1 MADLKR
7 KRERER
13 EKGDSRDY
21 IGQEAKEQEGG
32 RAFTTAVMADLKRKR
47 EREKGECVEGL
58 RENDYLL
65 IHSCR
70 QWTTITA
77 HSLEEGHYV
86 IGPKIEI
93 PVHYAGV
100 KAFVN
105 NSKKGIPDHSSL
117 KEGWTVSDSEDPETG
132 SELIQSPRLD
142 FDKFP
147 FPDHSRHRECG
158 NTEAQ
163 HLSQRQFKL
172 LEQDRDIKEPVQ
184 YFNSVEEVAK
194 AFPER
199 VYVMEEITFNVKVA
213 SGECNEDTEVYN
225 ITLCTGDEL
234 TLMGQ
239 AEILYAKTFKEKSRL
254 NTIFKKIGK
263 LNSISK
269 LGKGKMPCLICM
281 NHRTNESISLPFQCK
296 GRFSTR
302 SPLELQMQEG
312 EHTIRNIVE
321 KTRLPVNV
329 TVPSPPPRNPYDLH
343 FIREGHRYKFVNI
356 QTKTVVVCCVLR
368 NNKVLPMH
376 FPLHLTVPKFSL
388 PEHLVKGE
396 VWPETLVHHWLGICQ
411 EQFDIDEYS
420 RAVRDVKTDWN
431 EDCKSPKKGRCSGH
445 NHVPN
450 SLSYARDELTQSF
463 HRLSVCVYG
472 NNLHGNS
479 EVNLHG
485 CRDLGGE
492 WAPFP
497 HDILPYQDSGDSGSD
512 YLFPE
517 AGEESAGVPGKSELP
532 YEELWLEEAKPS
544 RQPLTRS
551 LSEKSRCDPL
561 RGSVRS
567 KCATSPLPIPGTL
580 GATMKSSEIALPPPP
595 VPPKSEAVREECRLL
610 NAPPV
615 PPRSAKPL
623 STSPSIPPRT
633 VKPARPQTRSPSPTL
648 SYYSSGLHNIVT
660 KSDTS
665 PSESAPVS
673 CYPCNRVKTDSVDL
687 KSPFGSPAPEALS
700 SRLSWPNHYSGTS
713 ESQTRNDFLLDPS
726 RSYSYPRQK
735 TPGTPKRSCPAPF
748 DFDGSELLS
757 STPSAVTAESSSV
770 ASGCPKS
777 ASYSLESTES
787 AIAASMTKQSVSC
800 PALPPRAPKPVEQK
814 AAAETSPLP
823 LRIDGAEEDPKL
835 GSPDLS
841 EDQYF
846 VKKGMQDIFS
856 ISYPFSSPLHLQL
869 APRSCGDGSPWQP
882 PADLSGLS
890 IEEVSKS
897 LRFIGLSE
905 DVISLFVTEK
915 IDGNLLVQLTEE
927 ILSEDFKLS
936 KLQVKKI
943 MQFINGWRPKI

>member
-1 MADLKR
+1 MDGGPCPGFSSLKEVQWSALSVPLDLLVSTYRLPQVVKP
-7 KRERER
+7 
-13 EKGDSRDY
+13 D
-21 IGQEAKEQEGG
+21 GG
-32 RAFTTAVMADLKRKR
+32 ELI
-47 EREKGECVEGL
+47 EGL
-58 RENDYLL
+58 RDSDYLL

-93 PVHYAGV
+93 PVHYAG
-100 KAFVN
+100 
-105 NSKKGIPDHSSL
+105 
-117 KEGWTVSDSEDPETG
+117 
-132 SELIQSPRLD
+132 
-142 FDKFP
+142 
-147 FPDHSRHRECG
+147 
-158 NTEAQ
+158 
-163 HLSQRQFKL
+163 QFKL

-239 AEILYAKTFKEKSRL
+239 AEILYAKSSKEKSRL

-329 TVPSPPPRNPYDLH
+329 TVPCPPPRNPFDLH
-343 FIREGHRYKFVNI
+343 FVREGHRYKFVNI
-356 QTKTVVVCCVLR
+356 QTKTVVVCCALHS
-368 NNKVLPMH
+368 NKIIPMH
-376 FPLHLTVPKFSL
+376 FPLHLALPKFTL
-388 PEHLVKGE
+388 PESLVKGE
-396 VWPETLVHHWLGICQ
+396 VWHESFVKHWFSLCQ

-420 RAVRDVKTDWN
+420 RAVRDVKADWN
-431 EDCKSPKKGRCSGH
+431 EDCKSPQKSRPTSH

-485 CRDLGGE
+485 CRDLCNE
-492 WAPFP
+492 WTLFS
-497 HDILPYQDSGDSGSD
+497 HDALQYQEAGDGSND

-517 AGEESAGVPGKSELP
+517 VGEESLCLPTKSELP
-532 YEELWLEEAKPS
+532 YEELWLDQGGGKMND
-544 RQPLTRS
+544 QPLTRS
-551 LSEKSRCDPL
+551 QSEKNKCDNY
-561 RGSVRS
+561 RSSFRS
-567 KCATSPLPIPGTL
+567 KCGNPCLPAPGSLTATS
-580 GATMKSSEIALPPPP
+580 KSSDVALPPPP

-615 PPRSAKPL
+615 PPRSSKPT

-633 VKPARPQTRSPSPTL
+633 IKPTRQQTRSPSPTL
-648 SYYSSGLHNIVT
+648 SYYSSGLHNINAAEGDVEIPT
-660 KSDTS
+660 ES
-665 PSESAPVS
+665 PAAVCFPCSTVKADLQDLGSKLPVGNS
-673 CYPCNRVKTDSVDL
+673 SVD
-687 KSPFGSPAPEALS
+687 ALP
-700 SRLSWPNHYSGTS
+700 SRLSWPNHFSGAS
-713 ESQTRNDFLLDPS
+713 EGLNRSDFLLDS
-726 RSYSYPRQK
+726 NRSYSYPRQK
-735 TPGTPKRSCPAPF
+735 TPSTPKKNSPAPF
-748 DFDGSELLS
+748 TFDFSRSELPTGNVLPATEVDLS
-757 STPSAVTAESSSV
+757 SAGSS
-770 ASGCPKS
+770 CPKS
-777 ASYSLESTES
+777 ASYSLECTDEKTLAVSS
-787 AIAASMTKQSVSC
+787 PPQSLSC
-800 PALPPRAPKPVEQK
+800 PALPPRAPKTADEK
-814 AAAETSPLP
+814 SGLDLP
-823 LRIDGAEEDPKL
+823 LRIDGAEEDPQS

-841 EDQYF
+841 EDQYLGR
-846 VKKGMQDIFS
+846 KGVPDIFS

-882 PADLSGLS
+882 PVDLSGLS
-890 IEEVSKS
+890 VEEVSKS

-905 DVISLFVTEK
+905 DIVTFFVTEK
-915 IDGNLLVQLTEE
+915 IDGNLLVQLNEE

-943 MQFINGWRPKI
+943 LQFINGWRPKM

>member
-1 MADLKR
+1 MELSAPSLKDVKWSSASFPLDVIVSSYR
-7 KRERER
+7 LPQLVRLDC
-13 EKGDSRDY
+13 GDN
-21 IGQEAKEQEGG
+21 I
-32 RAFTTAVMADLKRKR
+32 
-47 EREKGECVEGL
+47 EGL
-58 RENDYLL
+58 RENDFLL

-93 PVHYAGV
+93 PVHYG
-100 KAFVN
+100 
-105 NSKKGIPDHSSL
+105 G
-117 KEGWTVSDSEDPETG
+117 
-132 SELIQSPRLD
+132 
-142 FDKFP
+142 
-147 FPDHSRHRECG
+147 
-158 NTEAQ
+158 
-163 HLSQRQFKL
+163 QFKL

-199 VYVMEEITFNVKVA
+199 VYVMEDITFNVKVA

-239 AEILYAKTFKEKSRL
+239 AEILYAKTSKEKSRL

-296 GRFSTR
+296 GRFSTC

-343 FIREGHRYKFVNI
+343 LIREGHRYKFVNI

-368 NNKVLPMH
+368 GSKIIPMH
-376 FPLHLTVPKFSL
+376 FPLHLSVPKFSL
-388 PEHLVKGE
+388 PENVAKGE
-396 VWPETLVHHWLGICQ
+396 MWQESIIQHWYNSCQ
-411 EQFDIDEYS
+411 EQFDIEEYS
-420 RAVRDVKTDWN
+420 RAVRDVKVDWN
-431 EDCKSPKKGRCSGH
+431 EECKSPKKSYCSGH
-445 NHVPN
+445 SHIPN

-485 CRDLGGE
+485 CRDLCGD
-492 WAPFP
+492 WAVYPQDSPQF
-497 HDILPYQDSGDSGSD
+497 QDSGDSGSD

-517 AGEESAGVPGKSELP
+517 TGEESVSLPSKPELP
-532 YEELWLEEAKPS
+532 YEELWLEMGSAK
-544 RQPLTRS
+544 RAGQPLTRS
-551 LSEKSRCDPL
+551 QSEKNKCDPF
-561 RGSVRS
+561 RGSLHS
-567 KCATSPLPIPGTL
+567 KCGTSSLSSPGSLLTSKCCDIP
-580 GATMKSSEIALPPPP
+580 LPPPP
-595 VPPKSEAVREECRLL
+595 VPPKSEAVKEECRLL

-615 PPRSAKPL
+615 PPRSSKP
-623 STSPSIPPRT
+623 SSPTPSVPPATGKLTRQ
-633 VKPARPQTRSPSPTL
+633 QTRSPSPTL
-648 SYYSSGLHNIVT
+648 SYYSSGLHSIGVAENEVT
-660 KSDTS
+660 PPSDN
-665 PSESAPVS
+665 AQVS
-673 CYPCNRVKTDSVDL
+673 CYPCNWIKNEPNDL
-687 KSPFGSPAPEALS
+687 ESKLPTGTSPSEILPT
-700 SRLSWPNHYSGTS
+700 RLSWPNRYCGGA
-713 ESQTRNDFLLDPS
+713 EGMNANDLLMDQC
-726 RSYSYPRQK
+726 RSYYSYPRQK
-735 TPGTPKRSCPAPF
+735 TPATPKRNFPSPF
-748 DFDGSELLS
+748 DFSVGDSLTGCSQV
-757 STPSAVTAESSSV
+757 TPNEFTDITA
-770 ASGCPKS
+770 GCPKS
-777 ASYSLESTES
+777 ASYSLESCTEKILPDNS
-787 AIAASMTKQSVSC
+787 TKQSMSC
-800 PALPPRAPKPVEQK
+800 PALPPRAPKPSDVNVAQE
-814 AAAETSPLP
+814 PLS
-823 LRIDGAEEDPKL
+823 LSMKIDGAEEESPTC
-835 GSPDLS
+835 SPDVS
-841 EDQYF
+841 EEHYLA
-846 VKKGMQDIFS
+846 KKGMQDIFS
-856 ISYPFSSPLHLQL
+856 ISYPFSSPLHMQL

-882 PADLSGLS
+882 PSDLSGLS

-905 DVISLFVTEK
+905 DVVSFFVSEK

-943 MQFINGWRPKI
+943 LQFINGWRPKM

>member
-1 MADLKR
+1 MDPGPPLGCNLKDVKWSAVAVPLDLLVSTYR
-7 KRERER
+7 LPQIARL
-13 EKGDSRDY
+13 DS
-21 IGQEAKEQEGG
+21 
-32 RAFTTAVMADLKRKR
+32 
-47 EREKGECVEGL
+47 GETVEGL
-58 RENDYLL
+58 RESDYLL

-93 PVHYAGV
+93 PVHYAG
-100 KAFVN
+100 
-105 NSKKGIPDHSSL
+105 
-117 KEGWTVSDSEDPETG
+117 
-132 SELIQSPRLD
+132 
-142 FDKFP
+142 
-147 FPDHSRHRECG
+147 
-158 NTEAQ
+158 
-163 HLSQRQFKL
+163 QFKL

-199 VYVMEEITFNVKVA
+199 VYVMEEITFNVKVVA

-225 ITLCTGDEL
+225 ITLSTGDEL

-239 AEILYAKTFKEKSRL
+239 AEILYAKSSKEKSRL

-263 LNSISK
+263 LNSIGK
-269 LGKGKMPCLICM
+269 LGRGKMPCLICM

-296 GRFSTR
+296 GKFSTR
-302 SPLELQMQEG
+302 SPLEVQMQEG

-329 TVPSPPPRNPYDLH
+329 TVPSPTPRNPYDLH

-368 NNKVLPMH
+368 GNKIIPMH
-376 FPLHLTVPKFSL
+376 FPLHLTLPKFIVPDS
-388 PEHLVKGE
+388 LVKGE
-396 VWPETLVHHWLGICQ
+396 LWHESLIQHWFNICQ

-431 EDCKSPKKGRCSGH
+431 EDCKSPKKSRCTGH
-445 NHVPN
+445 SHMPN

-485 CRDLGGE
+485 CRDLCNE
-492 WAPFP
+492 WALFS
-497 HDILPYQDSGDSGSD
+497 HDALQYQESGDSSSD

-517 AGEESAGVPGKSELP
+517 VSEESMFLPTKPEIP
-532 YEELWLEEAKPS
+532 YEELWLDQGSGKGDQLLS
-544 RQPLTRS
+544 CS
-551 LSEKSRCDPL
+551 LSEKNKCDNY
-561 RGSVRS
+561 RGSFQS
-567 KCATSPLPIPGTL
+567 KRGTTSLPVPATV
-580 GATMKSSEIALPPPP
+580 GATTKSSDISLPPPP
-595 VPPKSEAVREECRLL
+595 VPPKSEAVKEECRLL

-615 PPRSAKPL
+615 PPRSSKPS

-633 VKPARPQTRSPSPTL
+633 IKPARQQTRSPSPTL
-648 SYYSSGLHNIVT
+648 SYYSSGLHNINVT
-660 KSDTS
+660 ESDNTN
-665 PSESAPVS
+665 PTESTPVS
-673 CYPCNRVKTDSVDL
+673 CYPCNMMKTESKEPESTMPL
-687 KSPFGSPAPEALS
+687 GSPSAEALP
-700 SRLSWPNHYSGTS
+700 SRLSWPNRFSGAAEGLNRS
-713 ESQTRNDFLLDPS
+713 DFLLDPS

-735 TPGTPKRSCPAPF
+735 TPGTPKRNCPAPLTF
-748 DFDGSELLS
+748 DFDGCELPVGYSPLTPTEFTNTIS
-757 STPSAVTAESSSV
+757 S
-770 ASGCPKS
+770 CPKS
-777 ASYSLESTES
+777 ASYSLDCTDEKALGVSN
-787 AIAASMTKQSVSC
+787 TKQSHSC
-800 PALPPRAPKPVEQK
+800 PALPPRAPKSSEDKTV
-814 AAAETSPLP
+814 TDMCPLP
-823 LRIDGAEEDPKL
+823 LKIDGAEEESKT
-835 GSPDLS
+835 GSPELL
-841 EDQYF
+841 EDQYL
-846 VKKGMQDIFS
+846 VKKGMQDTFS
-856 ISYPFSSPLHLQL
+856 VSYPFSSPLHLQL

-882 PADLSGLS
+882 PTDLSGLS

-905 DVISLFVTEK
+905 DVISFFVTEK

-943 MQFINGWRPKI
+943 LQFINGWRPKM

>member
-1 MADLKR
+1 MRARGASHASVWLLKPGASVPAAVPRCPAARGGSTEPPASQRWRGRGSAGPEEAGKMDPSPSLGCSLKDVKWSPVAMPLDLLVSTYR
-7 KRERER
+7 LPQIARL
-13 EKGDSRDY
+13 DS
-21 IGQEAKEQEGG
+21 
-32 RAFTTAVMADLKRKR
+32 
-47 EREKGECVEGL
+47 GECVEGL

-93 PVHYAGV
+93 PVHYAG
-100 KAFVN
+100 
-105 NSKKGIPDHSSL
+105 
-117 KEGWTVSDSEDPETG
+117 
-132 SELIQSPRLD
+132 
-142 FDKFP
+142 
-147 FPDHSRHRECG
+147 
-158 NTEAQ
+158 
-163 HLSQRQFKL
+163 QFKL

-184 YFNSVEEVAK
+184 YFTSVEEVAK

-213 SGECNEDTEVYN
+213 SGECNEDTEVYS

-368 NNKVLPMH
+368 NNKILPMH

-388 PEHLVKGE
+388 PEHLVKGDM
-396 VWPETLVHHWLGICQ
+396 WSETLVHHWLGICQ

-445 NHVPN
+445 NHLPN

-517 AGEESAGVPGKSELP
+517 ASEESAGIPGKTEVP
-532 YEELWLEEAKPS
+532 YEELWLEEGKPS

-551 LSEKSRCDPL
+551 LSEKSRCDTL
-561 RGSVRS
+561 RGSTRS
-567 KCATSPLPIPGTL
+567 TCATSSPPAPATL

-633 VKPARPQTRSPSPTL
+633 VKPVRPQTRSPSPTL

-660 KSDTS
+660 QSDTS
-665 PSESAPVS
+665 PPNSAPVS
-673 CYPCNRVKTDSVDL
+673 CYPCTRVKSDSVDP
-687 KSPFGSPAPEALS
+687 KSPFGSPSAEALS
-700 SRLSWPNHYSGTS
+700 SRLSWPNHSSGAS
-713 ESQTRNDFLLDPS
+713 ENQTRSDFLLDPS

-735 TPGTPKRSCPAPF
+735 TPGTPKRTCPAPL
-748 DFDGSELLS
+748 DFDGCELLGS
-757 STPSAVTAESSSV
+757 PPSTTSVEFSSSGV
-770 ASGCPKS
+770 SSCPKS
-777 ASYSLESTES
+777 ASYSLENSES
-787 AIAASMTKQSVSC
+787 NSLAAGMTKQSVSC

-814 AAAETSPLP
+814 ATPETSPLP
-823 LRIDGAEEDPKL
+823 LKIDGAEEDPAA
-835 GSPDLS
+835 GSLDLT

-846 VKKGMQDIFS
+846 VRKGVQDIFS
-856 ISYPFSSPLHLQL
+856 VSYPFSSPLHLQL

-905 DVISLFVTEK
+905 DVIAFFVTEK

-943 MQFINGWRPKI
+943 LQFINGWRPKI

>member
-1 MADLKR
+1 MDPVPSQSYSLKDVKWSSGAVPLDLLVSTYR
-7 KRERER
+7 LPQIARL
-13 EKGDSRDY
+13 DS
-21 IGQEAKEQEGG
+21 
-32 RAFTTAVMADLKRKR
+32 
-47 EREKGECVEGL
+47 GESVEGL
-58 RENDYLL
+58 RENDCLL

-93 PVHYAGV
+93 PVHYAG
-100 KAFVN
+100 
-105 NSKKGIPDHSSL
+105 
-117 KEGWTVSDSEDPETG
+117 
-132 SELIQSPRLD
+132 
-142 FDKFP
+142 
-147 FPDHSRHRECG
+147 
-158 NTEAQ
+158 
-163 HLSQRQFKL
+163 QFKL

-213 SGECNEDTEVYN
+213 AGECNEDTEVYN

-239 AEILYAKTFKEKSRL
+239 AEILYAKTYKEKSRF

-263 LNSISK
+263 LNSIGK

-329 TVPSPPPRNPYDLH
+329 IVPSPPPRNPYDLH

-368 NNKVLPMH
+368 GNKVLPMH

-388 PEHLVKGE
+388 PENLVKGE
-396 VWPETLVHHWLGICQ
+396 AWPDTLVQHWLSVCQ

-431 EDCKSPKKGRCSGH
+431 DDCKSPKKSRCSGH
-445 NHVPN
+445 NHIPN

-492 WAPFP
+492 WTPFA
-497 HDILPYQDSGDSGSD
+497 HDTLQYQDSGDSGSD

-517 AGEESAGVPGKSELP
+517 VGDESVCLPSKPELP
-532 YEELWLEEAKPS
+532 YEELWLDQGKTDC
-544 RQPLTRS
+544 QPLTGS
-551 LSEKSRCDPL
+551 LSDKTKCDNY
-561 RGSVRS
+561 RSSIRS
-567 KCATSPLPIPGTL
+567 KCGASLPVAGTPAATS
-580 GATMKSSEIALPPPP
+580 SSDVALPPPP
-595 VPPKSEAVREECRLL
+595 VPPKSEAVKEECRLL

-615 PPRSAKPL
+615 PPRSAKPS
-623 STSPSIPPRT
+623 STSPSIPPRSA
-633 VKPARPQTRSPSPTL
+633 KPVRQQTRSPSPTL
-648 SYYSSGLHNIVT
+648 SYYSSGLHNISVT
-660 KSDTS
+660 ESDPTS
-665 PSESAPVS
+665 PSESASVS
-673 CYPCNRVKTDSVDL
+673 CYPCNRMKTESL
-687 KSPFGSPAPEALS
+687 ELSRSPFGSPTAEALS
-700 SRLSWPNHYSGTS
+700 SRLSWPSHFLGATES
-713 ESQTRNDFLLDPS
+713 ENRNDFLLDPS

-735 TPGTPKRSCPAPF
+735 TPGTPKRNCPAAF
-748 DFDGSELLS
+748 DFEGCDLYVGSTQS
-757 STPSAVTAESSSV
+757 GSAEFTGGM
-770 ASGCPKS
+770 SGCPKS
-777 ASYSLESTES
+777 ASYSLECTDEKTLATSP
-787 AIAASMTKQSVSC
+787 AKQSHSC
-800 PALPPRAPKPVEQK
+800 PALPPRAPKLTEEKLAPE
-814 AAAETSPLP
+814 SFPLP
-823 LRIDGAEEDPKL
+823 LKIDGAEEDPKP

-846 VKKGMQDIFS
+846 VKKGTQDIFS

-882 PADLSGLS
+882 PTDLSGLS

-905 DVISLFVTEK
+905 DVISFFVTEK

-943 MQFINGWRPKI
+943 LQFINGWRPKI

>member
-1 MADLKR
+1 MDPVPSLGCSLKDVKWSPVAVPLDLLVSTYR
-7 KRERER
+7 LPQIARL
-13 EKGDSRDY
+13 DS
-21 IGQEAKEQEGG
+21 
-32 RAFTTAVMADLKRKR
+32 
-47 EREKGECVEGL
+47 GECVEGL

-93 PVHYAGV
+93 PVHYAG
-100 KAFVN
+100 
-105 NSKKGIPDHSSL
+105 
-117 KEGWTVSDSEDPETG
+117 
-132 SELIQSPRLD
+132 
-142 FDKFP
+142 
-147 FPDHSRHRECG
+147 
-158 NTEAQ
+158 
-163 HLSQRQFKL
+163 QFKL

-368 NNKVLPMH
+368 NNKILPMH

-445 NHVPN
+445 NHLPN

-517 AGEESAGVPGKSELP
+517 ASEESVGVPGKADVP
-532 YEELWLEEAKPS
+532 YEELWLEEGKPS
-544 RQPLTRS
+544 HQPLTRS
-551 LSEKSRCDPL
+551 LSEKSRCDPV
-561 RGSVRS
+561 RGSTRS
-567 KCATSPLPIPGTL
+567 KCATSSLPSPATL

-615 PPRSAKPL
+615 PPRSSKPL

-633 VKPARPQTRSPSPTL
+633 AKPVRPQTRSPSPTL
-648 SYYSSGLHNIVT
+648 SYYSSGLHNISTT
-660 KSDTS
+660 KSDSS
-665 PSESAPVS
+665 PPDSAPVS
-673 CYPCNRVKTDSVDL
+673 CYPCNRIKSDSVDP
-687 KSPFGSPAPEALS
+687 KSPFGSPSADALA
-700 SRLSWPNHYSGTS
+700 SRLSWPNHFSGAS
-713 ESQTRNDFLLDPS
+713 ESQTRSDFLLDPS

-735 TPGTPKRSCPAPF
+735 TPGTPKRNCPAPF
-748 DFDGSELLS
+748 DFDDCELLGS
-757 STPSAVTAESSSV
+757 PPSTASAEFSSSGG
-770 ASGCPKS
+770 SSCPKS
-777 ASYSLESTES
+777 ASYSLENSEDS
-787 AIAASMTKQSVSC
+787 SLAASMTKQSISC
-800 PALPPRAPKPVEQK
+800 PALPPRAPKPVEQT
-814 AAAETSPLP
+814 AAPETSPLP
-823 LRIDGAEEDPKL
+823 LKIDGAEEDPTA
-835 GSPDLS
+835 GSLDLS
-841 EDQYF
+841 EDPYF
-846 VKKGMQDIFS
+846 VRKGVQDVFAV
-856 ISYPFSSPLHLQL
+856 SYPFSSPLHLQL

-905 DVISLFVTEK
+905 DVIAFFVTEK

-943 MQFINGWRPKI
+943 LQFINGWRPKI

>member
-1 MADLKR
+1 MDPAP
-7 KRERER
+7 
-13 EKGDSRDY
+13 
-21 IGQEAKEQEGG
+21 
-32 RAFTTAVMADLKRKR
+32 
-47 EREKGECVEGL
+47 
-58 RENDYLL
+58 
-65 IHSCR
+65 
-70 QWTTITA
+70 
-77 HSLEEGHYV
+77 SLGC
-86 IGPKIEI
+86 
-93 PVHYAGV
+93 
-100 KAFVN
+100 
-105 NSKKGIPDHSSL
+105 SL
-117 KEGWTVSDSEDPETG
+117 KDVKWSSVAVPLDLLVSTYRLPQ
-132 SELIQSPRLD
+132 IARLD
-142 FDKFP
+142 
-147 FPDHSRHRECG
+147 SG
-158 NTEAQ
+158 
-163 HLSQRQFKL
+163 QFKL

-368 NNKVLPMH
+368 NNKILPMH

-517 AGEESAGVPGKSELP
+517 ANEELAGIPGKSELP
-532 YEELWLEEAKPS
+532 YEELWLEEGKPS
-544 RQPLTRS
+544 HQPLTRS
-551 LSEKSRCDPL
+551 LSEKSRCDQF

-567 KCATSPLPIPGTL
+567 KCATSPLPVPGTL
-580 GATMKSSEIALPPPP
+580 GAAMKSSEIALPPPP

-633 VKPARPQTRSPSPTL
+633 VKPARQQTRSPSPTL
-648 SYYSSGLHNIVT
+648 SYYSSGLHDISVT

-687 KSPFGSPAPEALS
+687 KSPFGSPSAEALS
-700 SRLSWPNHYSGTS
+700 SRLSWPNHYSGVS
-713 ESQTRNDFLLDPS
+713 ESQTRSDFLLDPS
-726 RSYSYPRQK
+726 RSFSYPRQK
-735 TPGTPKRSCPAPF
+735 TPGTPKRNCPAPF
-748 DFDGSELLS
+748 DVDGCEL
-757 STPSAVTAESSSV
+757 SASPPGSVTAEFSSSV
-770 ASGCPKS
+770 SGCPKS
-777 ASYSLESTES
+777 ASYSLESTDEKTL
-787 AIAASMTKQSVSC
+787 AAGTTKQSVSC
-800 PALPPRAPKPVEQK
+800 PALPPRAPKLVEEK
-814 AAAETSPLP
+814 ATSEPSPLP
-823 LRIDGAEEDPKL
+823 LKIDGAEEDPKA

-856 ISYPFSSPLHLQL
+856 VSYPFSSPLHLQL

-905 DVISLFVTEK
+905 DVISFFVTEK

>member
-1 MADLKR
+1 MEPPVPPLKDVKWSSASFPLDLLVSSYRLPQLARADC
-7 KRERER
+7 
-13 EKGDSRDY
+13 
-21 IGQEAKEQEGG
+21 
-32 RAFTTAVMADLKRKR
+32 
-47 EREKGECVEGL
+47 GENIEGL
-58 RENDYLL
+58 RENDCLL

-93 PVHYAGV
+93 PVHYG
-100 KAFVN
+100 
-105 NSKKGIPDHSSL
+105 G
-117 KEGWTVSDSEDPETG
+117 
-132 SELIQSPRLD
+132 
-142 FDKFP
+142 
-147 FPDHSRHRECG
+147 
-158 NTEAQ
+158 
-163 HLSQRQFKL
+163 QFKL

-239 AEILYAKTFKEKSRL
+239 AEILYAKTSKEKSRL

-302 SPLELQMQEG
+302 SPLEIQMQEG

-356 QTKTVVVCCVLR
+356 QTKTVVVCCVLQG
-368 NNKVLPMH
+368 NKIIPMH
-376 FPLHLTVPKFSL
+376 FPLHLSVPKFSL
-388 PEHLVKGE
+388 PENLVKGE
-396 VWPETLVHHWLGICQ
+396 VWQDSVVQHWYNTCQ
-411 EQFDIDEYS
+411 EQFDIEEYS
-420 RAVRDVKTDWN
+420 RAVRDVKADWS
-431 EDCKSPKKGRCSGH
+431 EECKSPKKTWCSGH
-445 NHVPN
+445 SHIPN

-485 CRDLGGE
+485 CRDLCGD
-492 WAPFP
+492 WAVFP
-497 HDILPYQDSGDSGSD
+497 QDSPQYQDSCDSGSD

-517 AGEESAGVPGKSELP
+517 SSEELTSLPAKPELP
-532 YEELWLEEAKPS
+532 YEELWLEQGSVKRSA
-544 RQPLTRS
+544 QPLTRS
-551 LSEKSRCDPL
+551 QSEKNKCDPFRGSLPSRCGTSSLPSP
-561 RGSVRS
+561 GSLL
-567 KCATSPLPIPGTL
+567 TT
-580 GATMKSSEIALPPPP
+580 KSLDVSLPPPP
-595 VPPKSEAVREECRLL
+595 VPPKSEAVKEECRLL

-615 PPRSAKPL
+615 PPRSSKP
-623 STSPSIPPRT
+623 SSPTPS
-633 VKPARPQTRSPSPTL
+633 VSPAAGKIARQQTRSPSPTL
-648 SYYSSGLHNIVT
+648 SYYSSGLHSIGITESETTNS
-660 KSDTS
+660 SDNS
-665 PSESAPVS
+665 QVS
-673 CYPCNRVKTDSVDL
+673 CYPCNWIKNESVGLESDL
-687 KSPFGSPAPEALS
+687 TCGSTSSEALP
-700 SRLSWPNHYSGTS
+700 SRLSWPNRYCGGA
-713 ESQTRNDFLLDPS
+713 EGLNVNDLPMDQC
-726 RSYSYPRQK
+726 RSYYSYPRQK
-735 TPGTPKRSCPAPF
+735 TPGTPKKNCPAPF
-748 DFDGSELLS
+748 DFGGCGSFTGCNQVAQGDLS
-757 STPSAVTAESSSV
+757 DIVP
-770 ASGCPKS
+770 GCPKS
-777 ASYSLESTES
+777 ASYSLESSTDRMIS
-787 AIAASMTKQSVSC
+787 DNSTKQSLSC
-800 PALPPRAPKPVEQK
+800 PALPPRAPKSSEGN
-814 AAAETSPLP
+814 ALLEPLSLP
-823 LRIDGAEEDPKL
+823 MKIDGAEEEIQTC
-835 GSPDLS
+835 SPDFS
-841 EDQYF
+841 EEHYLA
-846 VKKGMQDIFS
+846 KKGVQDIFS
-856 ISYPFSSPLHLQL
+856 ISYPFSSPLHMQL

-882 PADLSGLS
+882 PTDLSGLS
-890 IEEVSKS
+890 VEEVSKS

-905 DVISLFVTEK
+905 DVVSFFVSEK

-936 KLQVKKI
+936 KLQVKKLL
-943 MQFINGWRPKI
+943 QFINGWRPKM

>member
-1 MADLKR
+1 MDPGPSLGSCPKDVRWSAVSVPLDQLVSTYR
-7 KRERER
+7 LPQLVRLDS
-13 EKGDSRDY
+13 GD
-21 IGQEAKEQEGG
+21 A
-32 RAFTTAVMADLKRKR
+32 
-47 EREKGECVEGL
+47 VEGL
-58 RENDYLL
+58 RENDYLV

-93 PVHYAGV
+93 PVHYAG
-100 KAFVN
+100 
-105 NSKKGIPDHSSL
+105 
-117 KEGWTVSDSEDPETG
+117 
-132 SELIQSPRLD
+132 
-142 FDKFP
+142 
-147 FPDHSRHRECG
+147 
-158 NTEAQ
+158 
-163 HLSQRQFKL
+163 QFKL

-225 ITLCTGDEL
+225 ITLSTGDEL

-239 AEILYAKTFKEKSRL
+239 AEILYAKTSKEKSRL

-269 LGKGKMPCLICM
+269 LGRGKMPCLICM

-329 TVPSPPPRNPYDLH
+329 TVPSPTPRNPYDLH

-368 NNKVLPMH
+368 GNKVIPMH
-376 FPLHLTVPKFSL
+376 FPLHLTLPKFSL
-388 PEHLVKGE
+388 PESLVKGE
-396 VWPETLVHHWLGICQ
+396 LWHETLVQHWFNICQ
-411 EQFDIDEYS
+411 E
-420 RAVRDVKTDWN
+420 
-431 EDCKSPKKGRCSGH
+431 H
-445 NHVPN
+445 
-450 SLSYARDELTQSF
+450 YARDELTQSF

-485 CRDLGGE
+485 CRDLCSE
-492 WAPFP
+492 WALFS
-497 HDILPYQDSGDSGSD
+497 HDALQYQDSGDSSSD

-517 AGEESAGVPGKSELP
+517 VSEESMFLPAKPELP
-532 YEELWLEEAKPS
+532 YEELWLDQESEKPND
-544 RQPLTRS
+544 QPLTRS
-551 LSEKSRCDPL
+551 LSEKNKCDNY
-561 RGSVRS
+561 RSSFRS
-567 KCATSPLPIPGTL
+567 KGGTASLPIPGSL
-580 GATMKSSEIALPPPP
+580 AAATKSSDVSLPPPP

-615 PPRSAKPL
+615 PPRSSKPL

-633 VKPARPQTRSPSPTL
+633 NKPARQQTRSPSPTL
-648 SYYSSGLHNIVT
+648 SYYSSGLHNI
-660 KSDTS
+660 SIIEGDTTN
-665 PSESAPVS
+665 PPESAPVS
-673 CYPCNRVKTDSVDL
+673 CYPCNMLQTESKEPDSKL
-687 KSPFGSPAPEALS
+687 PFGSPSSEALP
-700 SRLSWPNHYSGTS
+700 SRLSWPNHFSGAAKGLN
-713 ESQTRNDFLLDPS
+713 RNDFLLDPS

-735 TPGTPKRSCPAPF
+735 TPGTPKRNCPASF
-748 DFDGSELLS
+748 TLDFDGCELPAGYTRLATTEFSNTIS
-757 STPSAVTAESSSV
+757 S
-770 ASGCPKS
+770 CPKS
-777 ASYSLESTES
+777 ASYSLECTDEKNLAVSN
-787 AIAASMTKQSVSC
+787 AKQSLSC
-800 PALPPRAPKPVEQK
+800 PALPPRAPKLNDEKPVLD
-814 AAAETSPLP
+814 TCPLP
-823 LRIDGAEEDPKL
+823 LKIDGAEEESQT

-841 EDQYF
+841 EDQYP
-846 VKKGMQDIFS
+846 VKKGMQNVFS
-856 ISYPFSSPLHLQL
+856 ASYPFSSPFHLRL

-882 PADLSGLS
+882 PTDLSGLS

-905 DVISLFVTEK
+905 DVISFFVTEK

-943 MQFINGWRPKI
+943 LQFINGWRPKM

>member
-1 MADLKR
+1 MDPAP
-7 KRERER
+7 
-13 EKGDSRDY
+13 
-21 IGQEAKEQEGG
+21 
-32 RAFTTAVMADLKRKR
+32 
-47 EREKGECVEGL
+47 
-58 RENDYLL
+58 
-65 IHSCR
+65 
-70 QWTTITA
+70 
-77 HSLEEGHYV
+77 SLGC
-86 IGPKIEI
+86 
-93 PVHYAGV
+93 
-100 KAFVN
+100 
-105 NSKKGIPDHSSL
+105 SL
-117 KEGWTVSDSEDPETG
+117 KDVKWSSVAVPLDLLVSTYRLPQ
-132 SELIQSPRLD
+132 IARLD
-142 FDKFP
+142 N
-147 FPDHSRHRECG
+147 G
-158 NTEAQ
+158 
-163 HLSQRQFKL
+163 QFKL

-199 VYVMEEITFNVKVA
+199 VYVMEDITFNVKVA

-368 NNKVLPMH
+368 NNKILPMH

-396 VWPETLVHHWLGICQ
+396 GWPETLVHHWLGICQ

-485 CRDLGGE
+485 CRDLGGD

-517 AGEESAGVPGKSELP
+517 ASEESTGLPGKSELP
-532 YEELWLEEAKPS
+532 YEELWLEEGKPS
-544 RQPLTRS
+544 HQPLTRS
-551 LSEKSRCDPL
+551 LSEKSRCDQF

-580 GATMKSSEIALPPPP
+580 GAAMKSSDTSLPPPP

-633 VKPARPQTRSPSPTL
+633 VKPARQQTRSPSPTL

-660 KSDTS
+660 KTDTS
-665 PSESAPVS
+665 PSESTPVS

-687 KSPFGSPAPEALS
+687 KSPFGSPSAEAVS
-700 SRLSWPNHYSGTS
+700 SRLSWPNHYLGAS
-713 ESQTRNDFLLDPS
+713 ESQTRSDFLLDPS

-735 TPGTPKRSCPAPF
+735 TPGTPKRNCPAPF
-748 DFDGSELLS
+748 DFDGCELLS
-757 STPSAVTAESSSV
+757 SPPSSVTAEFSSSV
-770 ASGCPKS
+770 SGCPKS
-777 ASYSLESTES
+777 ASYSLESTDVKTL
-787 AIAASMTKQSVSC
+787 AAGVTKQSTSC
-800 PALPPRAPKPVEQK
+800 PALPPRAPKLVEEK
-814 AAAETSPLP
+814 VASETSPLP
-823 LRIDGAEEDPKL
+823 LKIDGAEEDPKS

-856 ISYPFSSPLHLQL
+856 ASYPFSSPLHLQL

-890 IEEVSKS
+890 IEEVAKS

-905 DVISLFVTEK
+905 DVISFFVTEK